1 MSTLMYRSS
10 AGRIAAAALAALLG
24 LAAAADAQMTGSNG
38 SNNGDAANI
47 SRAEALEA
55 QANALLSTFPFQ
67 FPRIAQLYEKAAHL
81 RPEHDPIRVHNLLFS
96 GKAYH
101 HRLGRD
107 APPHGHGASRD
118 AEARPATCCPS
129 AARAPSNCRLVCRMA
144 PFTAGSRSCAAEDS
158 PTASGAAPGSA
169 CRDVYPRRVRRGWL
183 PPSAAAVPTRMI
195 LPASRN
201 TSQPSTTSPS
211 MPYMPHTARR

>member
-1 MSTLMYRSS
+1 MPPEATMSTLMYRSS

-81 RPEHDPIRVHNLLFS
+81 RPEHDPIRVRNLLFS

-101 HRLGRD
+101 HARRLEASRRNLTLAAETAVRYGELVTAAHAFLDAAFVAVEQKDMAEASRLATRAACLSRSSLIAVGDASNIRRRLGT
-107 APPHGHGASRD
+107 PSW
-118 AEARPATCCPS
+118 PAY
-129 AARAPSNCRLVCRMA
+129 V
-144 PFTAGSRSCAAEDS
+144 
-158 PTASGAAPGSA
+158 
-169 CRDVYPRRVRRGWL
+169 VR
-183 PPSAAAVPTRMI
+183 
-195 LPASRN
+195 
-201 TSQPSTTSPS
+201 
-211 MPYMPHTARR
+211 